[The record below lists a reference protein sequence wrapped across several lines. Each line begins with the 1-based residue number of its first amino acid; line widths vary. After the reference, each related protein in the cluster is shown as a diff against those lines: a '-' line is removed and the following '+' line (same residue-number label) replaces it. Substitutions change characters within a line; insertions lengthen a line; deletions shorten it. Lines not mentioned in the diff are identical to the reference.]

1 MWETSAPSS
10 RCSFSAST
18 STPSTLCSSPTT
30 QAGYTTFKGTVL
42 QGSELTTLVEGLEA
56 NDLLDGYTHML
67 TGYIGSPSFLRAVID
82 VHRRLSDAN
91 PGLVYICDPVLGDE
105 GRLYVP
111 AENVDIYRN
120 EVLPLATMITPNQF
134 EAELLSG
141 QTIVTEED
149 AIRACRILH
158 SRGPDTVVITSSRI
172 DGLSGEGDRDD
183 IVLFASVRRPCCHR
197 EVEVAAAAAA
207 VEPFPPTS
215 EAPPPGSRDD
225 QAGIGDSEGP
235 RVGEPRGGGNGVR
248 PSRACQREGAGE
260 GNEADVGDRTATG
273 TSGGGVGSPEGGG
286 AGEDAAWAEEIA
298 DDVFDLYRIAFPRLP
313 QRFTGTGDLA
323 AALLLAWTHK
333 LPGDLAGALERVAG
347 SMRAVLTR
355 THSQGS
361 SGELLLVQSKE
372 DIEHPP
378 LELRVVALASER

>member
-1 MWETSAPSS
+1 MQREKVHEGADLHAPPPRHPTSSCI
-10 RCSFSAST
+10 RSACLHLST
-18 STPSTLCSSPTT
+18 
-30 QAGYTTFKGTVL
+30 AIF
-42 QGSELTTLVEGLEA
+42 
-56 NDLLDGYTHML
+56 LL
-67 TGYIGSPSFLRAVID
+67 LRGGI
-82 VHRRLSDAN
+82 
-91 PGLVYICDPVLGDE
+91 
-105 GRLYVP
+105 
-111 AENVDIYRN
+111 
-120 EVLPLATMITPNQF
+120 
-134 EAELLSG
+134 
-141 QTIVTEED
+141 
-149 AIRACRILH
+149 

-235 RVGEPRGGGNGVR
+235 RGGEPRGGGNGVR

-355 THSQGS
+355 THSQGAGPFLLHANPYIFINTYTSHLGTYLGDPGRNFSQPLAVFMSHAGIKTPLVPGTGRFS
-361 SGELLLVQSKE
+361 STLSWFS
-372 DIEHPP
+372 DFDS
-378 LELRVVALASER
+378 R